1 MRQASL
7 TAPGGET
14 SPPSWRPRMPAR
26 ARIGNVCRGGLGL
39 MTVREITRA
48 GLVVTLV
55 VSQLMIPQA
64 FAKNGVASCSSDQR
78 GKISSP

>member
-7 TAPGGET
+7 RAPGGET

-26 ARIGNVCRGGLGL
+26 VRIRNVCRGGLGL
-39 MTVREITRA
+39 MTVRGTTRA

-55 VSQLMIPQA
+55 VSQLVIPQA
-64 FAKNGVASCSSDQR
+64 FAENGVVSCSDQ
-78 GKISSP
+78 PQ